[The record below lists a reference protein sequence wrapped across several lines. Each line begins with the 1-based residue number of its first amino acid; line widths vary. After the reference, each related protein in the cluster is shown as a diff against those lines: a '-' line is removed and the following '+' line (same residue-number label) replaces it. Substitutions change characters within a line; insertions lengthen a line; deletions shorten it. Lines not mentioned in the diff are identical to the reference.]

1 MPGLPF
7 GLILN
12 NMEIVKKK
20 KYLSFFG
27 NYINRNKNTIASDRL
42 GFKPLREAAEGKSLV
57 LV

>member
-12 NMEIVKKK
+12 DMEIVKK